1 MNLELIK
8 KEAESFFDWPSDKR
22 TDIVTLTSCL
32 IFAQHCVDKAT
43 AWRPIAELTDENLPV
58 WFCQG
63 DQIWV
68 GTKSFDDGWIYTH
81 CHDTHYFDGE
91 SESWTCVDAEFD
103 DDYKPTHFQH
113 LPQPPEAA

>member
-1 MNLELIK
+1 MTESEIN
-8 KEAESFFDWPSDKR
+8 KEAAKFFPPKR
-22 TDIVTLTSCL
+22 YPFGLAFSQDDVVA
-32 IFAQHCVDKAT
+32 FAKHCVDKAT
-43 AWRPIAELTDENLPV
+43 GWRPIAELTDENLPV

-113 LPQPPEAA
+113 LPLPPEAA